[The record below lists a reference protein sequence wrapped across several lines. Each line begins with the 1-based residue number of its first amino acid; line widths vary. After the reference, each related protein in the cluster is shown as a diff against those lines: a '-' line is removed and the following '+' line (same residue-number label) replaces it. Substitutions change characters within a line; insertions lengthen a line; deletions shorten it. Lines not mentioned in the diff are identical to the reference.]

1 MNFEKFVAK
10 RLHGESN
17 LKHSISKPI
26 LKMAIAAV
34 SISITVMIMSIAT
47 SKGLQNKISA
57 KVTGFTA
64 DIQIS
69 SLDLNNSLD
78 ANPFSADSTL
88 INKLANL
95 EGVTYVQT
103 EITKNAL
110 IKTAEDFEGILVKG
124 VGQNYNWNFI
134 SNHLV
139 EGVVPSFTARSKSNQ
154 MVISKALASK
164 LQLKLND
171 NAVTYFQGLK
181 NNNALIR
188 KFVIVGIFKTGIDF
202 FDNQYILADQS
213 HLQKINN
220 WTNDQFSSLEISLN
234 SNADKDAIY
243 QKIETISPFDS
254 RVRSTKEMYPQI
266 YDWINLFDLNT
277 LVILLI
283 MLIVATI
290 NMVSSLLI
298 IILERTKMIGLLKAL
313 GASQYSI
320 RKVFLYHAFYLLR
333 KGLFLGNII
342 GLTLIG
348 IQYYF
353 EPLQLDPTHYYVTAI
368 PVLLTLKNWILINSV
383 TVLICM
389 VILIIPTLLLQKIE
403 PVKALHYE

>member
-139 EGVVPSFTARSKSNQ
+139 EGVVPSFTARGTSNQ

-202 FDNQYILADQS
+202 FDNQYILADQN

-277 LVILLI
+277 IVKLTKILCRNI
-283 MLIVATI
+283 FY
-290 NMVSSLLI
+290 
-298 IILERTKMIGLLKAL
+298 KA
-313 GASQYSI
+313 
-320 RKVFLYHAFYLLR
+320 FLR
-333 KGLFLGNII
+333 IK
-342 GLTLIG
+342 
-348 IQYYF
+348 
-353 EPLQLDPTHYYVTAI
+353 
-368 PVLLTLKNWILINSV
+368 
-383 TVLICM
+383 
-389 VILIIPTLLLQKIE
+389 
-403 PVKALHYE
+403 